1 MTITC
6 NNCFP
11 ACGCFSWLS
20 LPNATLRKS
29 ACHSI
34 CWGIEWTRFFACSQA
49 PAAST
54 LYVSMLPHVEAS
66 KQNDSFQIRNCF
78 PRHQKNSKAQKQQR
92 PAHAATTRK
101 SGVTATPPTSSQGV
115 TATMSVT
122 PLPASRPQAFV
133 WDSFTKGYMLVLSV
147 FVRLN

>member
-1 MTITC
+1 MTNTW

-11 ACGCFSWLS
+11 ACCCFSWLS
-20 LPNATLRKS
+20 PPRATLRKS

-78 PRHQKNSKAQKQQR
+78 PRHQKKQQSAKTAEASTR
-92 PAHAATTRK
+92 SHNTQKRRHSHPADQQPRRHSHNVRDAAT
-101 SGVTATPPTSSQGV
+101 GVTASSLCMGFLYKGIHAGLV
-115 TATMSVT
+115 CFC
-122 PLPASRPQAFV
+122 AS
-133 WDSFTKGYMLVLSV
+133 
-147 FVRLN
+147 